1 LQTVGKVGKRSTLYP
16 PKELVK
22 RLGLEEGC
30 EIVFRVEGDRLIVER
45 VKDPWTLALE
55 TRKWAETTVEEFE
68 DESEDLQGEYSSEED

>member
-1 LQTVGKVGKRSTLYP
+1 MQTVGKVGKRSTLYP